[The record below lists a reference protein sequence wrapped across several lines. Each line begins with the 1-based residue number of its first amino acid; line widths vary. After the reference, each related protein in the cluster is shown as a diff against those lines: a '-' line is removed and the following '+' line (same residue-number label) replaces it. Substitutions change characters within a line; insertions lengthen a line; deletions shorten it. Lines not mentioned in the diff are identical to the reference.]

1 MMHWGEPHYLHLLW
15 LIPPLALFLYAL
27 MRRREILLR
36 QLVHH
41 RDEYDYEVRVDRQ
54 EILRRKT
61 EASPSGSSSLSD
73 RLPGRARRRLLIWL
87 AAFTLAVTA
96 LARPQWGETLEEI
109 PHQGLDIM
117 VVLDVSN
124 SMRAEDFRP
133 SRLERARMGIRD
145 LLPRLKGDRIGLV
158 VFEGVSVMEC
168 PLTVDYAGFRMVLDD
183 VFPGM
188 TPQGGTAIEQALR
201 FAAEQFDESITADRV
216 ILLISDGEDH
226 EGNPVAAVPL
236 LRERDIRVFSV
247 GVGTPEG
254 DLIPVTDER
263 GQVQYMRDRD
273 GHVVR
278 TRLHENAL
286 EQLALRTGG
295 MYVRAVP
302 GDFGLDRIYEDGI
315 RPLQRAELDIVTI
328 KKFQDRY
335 PWFLAAALLLLCVET
350 MLTEKKFINKS
361 AVT

>member
-1 MMHWGEPHYLHLLW
+1 MIHWGEPHYLHLLW
-15 LIPPLALFLYAL
+15 LIPPLALILYAL
-27 MRRREILLR
+27 LRRREALLR
-36 QLVHH
+36 QLVHY
-41 RDEYDYEVRVDRQ
+41 RDEYEYEFRVDRQ
-54 EILRRKT
+54 EILRRK
-61 EASPSGSSSLSD
+61 AGSSDSGSPLLPD
-73 RLPGRARRRLLIWL
+73 RLPGRARRRLWTWL

-124 SMRAEDFRP
+124 SMWAEDFRP

-188 TPQGGTAIEQALR
+188 TPRGGTAIEQAIR
-201 FAAEQFDESITADRV
+201 FATEQFEEQFAADRV

-226 EGNPVAAVPL
+226 EGDPL
-236 LRERDIRVFSV
+236 ATVSMLRERDIRIFAV

-254 DLIPVTDER
+254 DLIPIRDER
-263 GQVQYMRDRD
+263 GQVQYLRDRD
-273 GHVVR
+273 GNVVR
-278 TRLHENAL
+278 TRLHESAL

-315 RPLQRAELDIVTI
+315 RPLQRAELDTVTI

-350 MLTEKKFINKS
+350 FLPEKKFINAAIK
-361 AVT
+361 